1 MQASIRAR
9 SFSTSLF
16 LKTVLAVSGGA
27 WLVFLLLHLYSNLH
41 IFVGREAFDA
51 YYAGLK
57 ESPAQLWGVRGVLVL
72 AFVLHV
78 ATSFVITKRSI
89 DARPTRYHMKRDA
102 VTTYAARTMRWTGP
116 IVGVYIV
123 YHLMHLTAGV
133 AMPEGLVHRP
143 DVYYDNVVSSFQVW
157 YVALFYVIANTALV
171 VHLSHGV
178 SSMFQSLGMAG
189 SDLDPLRH
197 RLALGFAILLCAGF
211 VSLPV
216 AVWAGF
222 VTL

>member
-9 SFSTSLF
+9 AFSTSLF

-41 IFVGREAFDA
+41 IFIGREAFDT

-57 ESPAQLWGVRGVLVL
+57 ENPAQLWGVRAVLVL

-78 ATSFVITKRSI
+78 ATSYVITKRSI
-89 DARPTRYHMKRDA
+89 DARPERYRMKKDA

-116 IVGVYIV
+116 IVGIYII
-123 YHLMHLTAGV
+123 YHLLHLTVGV
-133 AMPEGLVHRP
+133 TMPAGLVHQP
-143 DVYYDNVVSSFQVW
+143 DAYYDNVVSSFQVW
-157 YVALFYVIANTALV
+157 YVALFYIIANIALV

-197 RLALGFAILLCAGF
+197 RIALGFAALLCTGF
-211 VSLPV
+211 VSLPI